1 MESGQHTNAV
11 DPRVLRHRLRA
22 TGYCPIPLYGKEPP
36 AYGKNNKRKGL
47 PRWQQ
52 LQEVTPEQIDIW
64 ARTWPEAFNTG
75 VLTRLMPTLDLDILN
90 EDAVCTIEDHVRKHY
105 EERGYILIRIG
116 LPPKRAIPFRTEQPF
131 TKITINLVAPN
142 GSTEKHEKI
151 EFLGEGQQV
160 VVAGTHPDTKQPY
173 TWFGGEP
180 GQIALADL
188 PYIREAEARQLVDDV
203 VELLVRDFGYTRAP
217 ERRKRPKQQ
226 HKGNY
231 AGHEDAAAGAAD
243 WQCLFDSIR
252 EGRDLHNSLRD
263 LAAKQIASGT
273 SAGAAVN
280 QLRAL
285 MECSTAPHDERW
297 QDRYDDIPRAVDSAV
312 EKYGTKP
319 EAADPAEP
327 AAAEV
332 KSSASTSTVED
343 ALNVFRRWLLLKD
356 YTPVLAV
363 LGTVAANYL
372 EGDPVW
378 LGLIGPPSSAKTE
391 ILNALSKLPHV
402 VQAATVTP
410 AGLLSGTPKKQRD
423 KNASGGL
430 LQQIGDFG
438 IIVLKDFGSVLSM
451 HTETRAETL
460 AAFREIYDG
469 GWSRRLGTDGG
480 KNLGWKGKVGLLFA
494 ATGVIDS
501 YYAAIAA
508 LGDRFLLTRLAPTR
522 GQAQFDRALAHVG
535 GVTKQ
540 MRKELAD
547 AVAQLFAGR
556 NAQPR
561 PINDQ
566 EAKEIGST
574 ISLVVRLRGAVERDR
589 RTREIEAVYGAEGT
603 ARIGL
608 ALERLLAALDT
619 LDLERATAMQVVLSV
634 AMDSVP
640 PLRRAAYDCVSRYDN
655 VETADVA
662 IALGLPTNTVRR
674 ILEDLTAYGLV
685 ERKSQGQGKPDLWS
699 RTSWEAE
706 Q

>member
-1 MESGQHTNAV
+1 VASPDKSSSKT
-11 DPRVLRHRLRA
+11 
-22 TGYCPIPLYGKEPP
+22 CPTS
-36 AYGKNNKRKGL
+36 AKRKHAS
-47 PRWQQ
+47 WS
-52 LQEVTPEQIDIW
+52 EI
-64 ARTWPEAFNTG
+64 
-75 VLTRLMPTLDLDILN
+75 
-90 EDAVCTIEDHVRKHY
+90 
-105 EERGYILIRIG
+105 
-116 LPPKRAIPFRTEQPF
+116 
-131 TKITINLVAPN
+131 
-142 GSTEKHEKI
+142 
-151 EFLGEGQQV
+151 
-160 VVAGTHPDTKQPY
+160 
-173 TWFGGEP
+173 
-180 GQIALADL
+180 
-188 PYIREAEARQLVDDV
+188 
-203 VELLVRDFGYTRAP
+203 LVRDFGYTRAP

-226 HKGNY
+226 RKGNGV
-231 AGHEDAAAGAAD
+231 GHEDGGGAAD
-243 WQCLFDSIR
+243 WQYLFDSIR
-252 EGRDLHNSLRD
+252 AGRDLHNSLRD
-263 LAAKQIASGT
+263 LAAKLIASGM

-285 MECSTAPHDERW
+285 MEGSTAPHDERW
-297 QDRYDDIPRAVDSAV
+297 QHRYDDIPRAVDSAV
-312 EKYGTKP
+312 EKYGQKP
-319 EAADPAEP
+319 EPTN
-327 AAAEV
+327 AAEV
-332 KSSASTSTVED
+332 NSSASTYVVED
-343 ALNVFRRWLLLKD
+343 ALKVFRRWLLLKD

-535 GVTKQ
+535 GTTKQ
-540 MRKELAD
+540 MRMELAD

-556 NAQPR
+556 KAQPR
-561 PINDQ
+561 SISDQ
-566 EAKEIGST
+566 EAKEIGSA
-574 ISLVVRLRGAVERDR
+574 ISLVVCLRGTVERDR

-608 ALERLLAALDT
+608 ALERLLAGLDT
-619 LDLERATAMQVVLSV
+619 LDVERASAMQVVLSV

-640 PLRRAAYDCVSRYDN
+640 PLRRAAYDCVYRRDDT

-674 ILEDLTAYGLV
+674 ILEDLAAYGLV
-685 ERKSQGQGKPDLWS
+685 ERKSQGKGNADLWS
-699 RTSWEAE
+699 RTNWEAE